1 MKKMIFSAAAFGLV
15 AVSSVALAPTTAEAI
30 PAFARQTG
38 AACLACHFQSFPT
51 LNAFGRSFK
60 MNALTDVGDQALIE
74 DDDLSIPSSLN
85 MTLVLRPQFVST
97 NNAGVKSKAINA
109 TADQVILIAGRIGS
123 NTGGFVELGGGTFAN
138 NQLFNSWDVAGMKVG
153 ASYFNT
159 GFGEDAGL
167 QTMSVW
173 GQHGGLLAGKN
184 ISINNIM
191 GAGANTAGVS
201 LWAGNDMAQLQVGMV
216 DPTPTVGTTWK
227 LAPMARL
234 TGFFDVAGM
243 ELGLGGIVV
252 SGQTANGV
260 GLARDAK
267 RYGLDVQLQGDLA
280 DMPVGLYADYAT
292 AKKGTAALANF
303 YNASTTAN
311 RTGFSVRG
319 TIKPTHTIVA
329 MAGIG
334 DDKTGTTKVT
344 HTIVG
349 AEYEVYQ
356 NFVVALIYQ
365 QDKTDTAGTVTK
377 VNTTT
382 LDIEALM

>member
-74 DDDLSIPSSLN
+74 DDDLSIPSTMN
-85 MTLVLRPQFVST
+85 MTLVLRPQFVAT
-97 NNAGVKSKAINA
+97 NNGTTKSRAINA

-201 LWAGNDMAQLQVGMV
+201 LWAGNDMAQLQVGAV
-216 DPTPTVGTTWK
+216 DPTTNIGTTWS

-234 TGFFDVAGM
+234 TGFFDVGGM
-243 ELGLGGIVV
+243 ELGLGGIIV
-252 SGQTANGV
+252 SGSTGTTPLKQ
-260 GLARDAK
+260 DAK
-267 RYGLDVQLQGDLA
+267 RYGIDVQLQGDLA
-280 DMPVGLYADYAT
+280 DMPVGLYADYAS
-292 AKKGTAALANF
+292 AKKGTAAVANF

-334 DDKTGTTKVT
+334 DDKTGTTKT
-344 HTIVG
+344 TNTIVG

-356 NFVVALIYQ
+356 NFVIALIYQ
-365 QDKTDTAGTVTK
+365 KTKVDTAGTITNT
-377 VNTTT
+377 NTTT